1 MKPHAYVWRDND
13 NNEEVKPEYVL
24 GGGTKHRG
32 GKSGIFEKNEKIC
45 VGRKKFF
52 TPFASVGSLSIVI
65 FGGNETGCY
74 FVTEVTE
81 TG

>member
-1 MKPHAYVWRDND
+1 MLMYEGIMIIMRRLNLNMCWG
-13 NNEEVKPEYVL
+13 EEQNT
-24 GGGTKHRG
+24 GG